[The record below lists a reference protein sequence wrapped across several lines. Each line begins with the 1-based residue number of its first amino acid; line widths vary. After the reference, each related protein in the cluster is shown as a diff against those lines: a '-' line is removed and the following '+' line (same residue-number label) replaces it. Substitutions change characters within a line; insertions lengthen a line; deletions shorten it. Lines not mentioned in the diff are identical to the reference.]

1 MIIGIDASHTVA
13 GGAISHLKNLLT
25 NVNFNK
31 YSIQYIYVWA
41 PKNTLSLL
49 PRNKYIIY
57 KDHFLFK
64 YNFLSKVFCQ
74 FFFFSKDLKKNN
86 FNIAFITA
94 GYFFIDFKP
103 IVT

>member
-57 KDHFLFK
+57 KDHFLFVTEAHDRPTH
-64 YNFLSKVFCQ
+64 FQLLVEH
-74 FFFFSKDLKKNN
+74 
-86 FNIAFITA
+86 T
-94 GYFFIDFKP
+94 
-103 IVT
+103 IVLY